1 MEKGREI
8 IWSLQAQTDFIESID
23 FIQALWNEQ
32 IAQRFIEAVQHKINL
47 VERFPLMGS
56 EVKFPKRC
64 RKLFIRPYHVLFYR
78 VSPEKIE
85 IVRLFD
91 GRQNPRKLKDK

>member
-1 MEKGREI
+1 MEKSREI
-8 IWSLQAQTDFIESID
+8 IWSLQAQIDFIESID

-32 IAQRFIEAVQHKINL
+32 IAQRFIEAVQNKINL
-47 VERFPLMGS
+47 VERFPLIGS
-56 EVKFPKRC
+56 EVKLPKRC
-64 RKLFIRPYHVLFYR
+64 RKLFIKPYHILVYR

-91 GRQNPRKLKDK
+91 GRQNPWKLKDT